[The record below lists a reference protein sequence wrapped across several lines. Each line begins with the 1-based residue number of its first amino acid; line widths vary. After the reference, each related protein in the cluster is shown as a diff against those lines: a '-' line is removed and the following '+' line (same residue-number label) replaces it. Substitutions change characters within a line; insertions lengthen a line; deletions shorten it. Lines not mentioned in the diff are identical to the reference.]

1 MRILFDFI
9 SIQGYLNGGAE
20 HTKRIFKELL
30 SYKDIIFEG
39 LYDSSLNFIENEFNI
54 YSKCISKW
62 VDIKQISN
70 IGDYIYKNN
79 IDIFYI
85 GIFQRYWNISLDKI
99 DCKTIVFIHDVSD
112 LEIYNN
118 GLNFLS
124 FTKPDSY
131 ISIIKKSLKFF
142 LFLTGVQKSLYFNY
156 YPYYERHSSFLLKEN
171 VKIMCASNYTKTSI
185 KYNLPFLEHKRIDV
199 RYSPLKV
206 SSKIIVNSIIKK
218 LVDSCT
224 PYFLM
229 LNTNRW
235 AKNTN
240 FAFDVMKR
248 ICSVYPQ
255 FKLVTTGTNV
265 KHFENHIPLPFIKD
279 GELEYALQNA
289 YALIYPSIS
298 EGFGYPVLEAMKYG
312 TIVLC
317 SNVTSIP
324 EVAGNAGI
332 YFNPFY
338 RTELFQVVK
347 KIINSDV
354 SVSKEKLLKQYA
366 YISNIQNEH
375 LNLLLDDILSN
386 D

>member
-131 ISIIKKSLKFF
+131 ISI
-142 LFLTGVQKSLYFNY
+142 N
-156 YPYYERHSSFLLKEN
+156 
-171 VKIMCASNYTKTSI
+171 TS
-185 KYNLPFLEHKRIDV
+185 
-199 RYSPLKV
+199 
-206 SSKIIVNSIIKK
+206 VN
-218 LVDSCT
+218 
-224 PYFLM
+224 
-229 LNTNRW
+229 
-235 AKNTN
+235 
-240 FAFDVMKR
+240 
-248 ICSVYPQ
+248 
-255 FKLVTTGTNV
+255 
-265 KHFENHIPLPFIKD
+265 
-279 GELEYALQNA
+279 
-289 YALIYPSIS
+289 
-298 EGFGYPVLEAMKYG
+298 
-312 TIVLC
+312 
-317 SNVTSIP
+317 
-324 EVAGNAGI
+324 
-332 YFNPFY
+332 FY
-338 RTELFQVVK
+338 R
-347 KIINSDV
+347 
-354 SVSKEKLLKQYA
+354 
-366 YISNIQNEH
+366 
-375 LNLLLDDILSN
+375 
-386 D
+386 